1 MTARMRYGWAALA
14 CLVMGAS
21 ALAQEAEEPVT
32 EDAAAEEPAVEEA
45 AEDTVAEEAVWR
57 DILPENL
64 ITIATSKGTI
74 TIELNPGFAPAH
86 ASRMRELAASGA
98 FDGRHFYRVIEGF
111 VAQAGLQDED
121 EISLWEPLKNENDRP
136 YGGEGFVP
144 LGNDDLFAPEVGH
157 IDGFP
162 VGRSEELG
170 QEWLLHC
177 PGAVAMARD
186 TDPDSGGTEIYIVL
200 DAQRYLDRNLTVFGR
215 VIDGM
220 EHVQAFKRGKRE
232 IESGVI
238 QAPELGEE
246 MQSVE
251 VVDNLLPADR
261 PQWQVMDTATE
272 AFEDFKTS
280 KRVREEDFFYR
291 KPPEV
296 LDICSF
302 SAPVRRAPQP

>member
-1 MTARMRYGWAALA
+1 MKIAMKSGWAALA
-14 CLVMGAS
+14 CLAVACSAGAQD
-21 ALAQEAEEPVT
+21 AVEAM
-32 EDAAAEEPAVEEA
+32 EEA
-45 AEDTVAEEAVWR
+45 ADAVAPEAGTPVWR
-57 DILPENL
+57 DIEPENI
-64 ITIATSKGTI
+64 ITIATGKGVV
-74 TIELNPGFAPAH
+74 TIELNPDFAPGH
-86 ASRMRELAASGA
+86 ASRMRELAATGA
-98 FDGRHFYRVIEGF
+98 LDGRHFYRVIEGF
-111 VAQAGLQDED
+111 VAQGGIQDEA

-136 YGGEGFVP
+136 YGGDGFVP
-144 LGNDDLFAPEVGH
+144 LGNADLFAPEVGH
-157 IDGFP
+157 IDGFA

-186 TDPDSGGTEIYIVL
+186 VDPDSGGTEIYIVL

-232 IESGVI
+232 VENGVI

-251 VVDNLLPADR
+251 VADNLLEADR
-261 PQWQVMDTATE
+261 PGWQAMNTGTEDFE
-272 AFEDFKTS
+272 AFKTA
-280 KRVREEDFFYR
+280 KRVRAEDFFYR
-291 KPPEV
+291 RPPEV

-302 SAPVRRAPQP
+302 TAPVRRTVQD